1 MKDYLIIGKIGGAH
15 GVRGEVKIIP
25 LTDDVRRFSSLK
37 ECLILDE
44 KEHLKETREVEKSRV
59 DDSRTL
65 IKFKGIDDRDEVS
78 KLTGYYIG
86 VSREDAVKLPEGR
99 YFIADLIGLT
109 VVDESRGDLGT
120 IKDII
125 NSGASDIIIV
135 KRKGKNELLIPYLNA
150 IVKSVDLSSGKM
162 DVVLPEGLYEIYE

>member
-15 GVRGEVKIIP
+15 GVRGEVKVIP

-37 ECLILDE
+37 DCLILDE

-150 IVKSVDLSSGKM
+150 IVKNVDLSSGKM
-162 DVVLPEGLYEIYE
+162 DVILPEGLYEIYE

>member
-99 YFIADLIGLT
+99 YFIADLIGLA

-162 DVVLPEGLYEIYE
+162 DVILPEGLYEIYE

>member
-1 MKDYLIIGKIGGAH
+1 MKDYLVIGKIGGAH

-44 KEHLKETREVEKSRV
+44 KERVKETKEVEKARV
-59 DDSRTL
+59 DDTRTL
-65 IKFKGIDDRDEVS
+65 VKFKGIDDRDEVG
-78 KLTGYYIG
+78 KLTGFYIA

-99 YFIADLIGLT
+99 YFIADLIGLK
-109 VVDESRGDLGT
+109 VIDDERGELGT

-150 IVKSVDLSSGKM
+150 IVYEVDITGGTMK
-162 DVVLPEGLYEIYE
+162 VKLPEGLYEIYE

>member
-1 MKDYLIIGKIGGAH
+1 MKDYLVIGKIGGAH

-37 ECLILDE
+37 ECMILDE
-44 KEHLKETREVEKSRV
+44 KERVKETKEVEKARV
-59 DDSRTL
+59 DDTRTL
-65 IKFKGIDDRDEVS
+65 VKFKGIDDRDEVG
-78 KLTGYYIG
+78 KLTGFYIA

-99 YFIADLIGLT
+99 YFIADLIGLK
-109 VVDESRGDLGT
+109 VVDDERGELGT

-150 IVKSVDLSSGKM
+150 IVYEVDITGGTMK
-162 DVVLPEGLYEIYE
+162 VKLPEGLYEIYE

>member
-15 GVRGEVKIIP
+15 GVRGEVKIQP

-44 KEHLKETREVEKSRV
+44 KENLKARKTVKNVRFDETR
-59 DDSRTL
+59 TL
-65 IKFKGIDDRDEVS
+65 VHFEGIDDRDEVS
-78 KLTGYYIG
+78 KLTGFYLG

-99 YFIADLIGLT
+99 YFIADLIGLK
-109 VVDESRGDLGT
+109 VVDDVHGDLGK

-125 NSGASDIIIV
+125 NTGASDIIIV
-135 KRKGKNELLIPYLNA
+135 ARKGKNELLIPYLNS
-150 IVKSVDLSSGKM
+150 IVTDVDIHGGAMK
-162 DVVLPEGLYEIYE
+162 VVLPDGLYEIYE

>member
-1 MKDYLIIGKIGGAH
+1 MKDYLVIGKIGGAH

-37 ECLILDE
+37 ECMILDE
-44 KEHLKETREVEKSRV
+44 KERVKETKEVEKARV
-59 DDSRTL
+59 DDTRTL
-65 IKFKGIDDRDEVS
+65 VKFKGIDDRDEVG
-78 KLTGYYIG
+78 KLTGFYIA

-109 VVDESRGDLGT
+109 VVDDERGELGS

-150 IVKSVDLSSGKM
+150 IVYEVDIPGGTMK
-162 DVVLPEGLYEIYE
+162 VKLPEGLYEIYE

>member
-1 MKDYLIIGKIGGAH
+1 MKDYLVIGKIGGAH

-37 ECLILDE
+37 ECLILDDRE
-44 KEHLKETREVEKSRV
+44 RVKETKEVEKARV
-59 DDSRTL
+59 DDTRTL
-65 IKFKGIDDRDEVS
+65 VKFKGIDDRDEVG
-78 KLTGYYIG
+78 KLTGFYIA

-99 YFIADLIGLT
+99 YFIADLIGLK
-109 VVDESRGDLGT
+109 VFDDERGELGT

-150 IVKSVDLSSGKM
+150 IVYEVDIAGGTMK
-162 DVVLPEGLYEIYE
+162 VKLPEGLYEIYE

>member
-1 MKDYLIIGKIGGAH
+1 M
-15 GVRGEVKIIP
+15 RGEVKIIP

-44 KEHLKETREVEKSRV
+44 KERVKETKEVEKARV
-59 DDSRTL
+59 DDTRTL
-65 IKFKGIDDRDEVS
+65 VKFKGIDDRDEVG
-78 KLTGYYIG
+78 KLTGFYIA

-99 YFIADLIGLT
+99 YFIADLIGLK
-109 VVDESRGDLGT
+109 VVDDERGELGT

-150 IVKSVDLSSGKM
+150 IVYEVDITGSTMK
-162 DVVLPEGLYEIYE
+162 VKLPEGLYEIYE